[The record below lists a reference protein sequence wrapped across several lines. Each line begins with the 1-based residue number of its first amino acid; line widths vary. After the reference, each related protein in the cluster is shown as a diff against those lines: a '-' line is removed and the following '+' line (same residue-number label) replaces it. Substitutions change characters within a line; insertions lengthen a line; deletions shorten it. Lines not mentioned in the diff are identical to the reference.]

1 MRGDERMTRS
11 WRRVPW
17 ATCLALVLV
26 AAGARAE
33 EMIYPLSVAVAGD
46 GGLLVADR
54 TLPGLWSVR
63 GGSSEILFRGKKTFR
78 TPLNAVRAV
87 AVGADGAILAAD
99 TSTRDVYRIVEGE
112 AVPLTKGAIGIPV
125 DIAVDPSGDL
135 YVSDLETQAVWRV
148 PAAGGEPRE
157 VARLVGPRGLFVDAQ
172 GRLWA
177 VAASGDAPLVRI
189 AADGTVEPVVKERA
203 FEFPH
208 DVVVTSDGTAYVS
221 DNYARAIWK
230 VSADGT
236 VTKWASGDPLRG
248 PVGLALRD
256 DRVIVADPQARA
268 IWEAAADGTLK
279 PLAKA
284 ADEPPAA
291 PGDTGSDR

>member
-1 MRGDERMTRS
+1 MMGMRRTVGS
-11 WRRVPW
+11 WRRAVW
-17 ATCLALVLV
+17 GAGVCLLSA
-26 AAGARAE
+26 AASAGADQ
-33 EMIYPLSVAVAGD
+33 MQYPLSVAVTGD
-46 GGLLVADR
+46 VGMVVADR

-63 GGSSEILFRGKKTFR
+63 GGESTVLFRGQKTFR

-99 TSTRDVYRIVEGE
+99 SSTRDVYRIVDGQP
-112 AVPLTKGAIGIPV
+112 VPLTKGMIGIPV
-125 DIAVDPSGDL
+125 DIAVDPSGDVF
-135 YVSDLETQAVWRV
+135 VSDLETQAVWRV

-157 VARLVGPRGLFVDAQ
+157 VAKLVGPRGLFVDAQ

-189 AADGTVEPVVKERA
+189 AADGTVEPVVKERV

-208 DVVVTSDGTAYVS
+208 DVVVTADGTAYVS

-230 VSADGT
+230 VAADGT
-236 VTKWASGDPLRG
+236 ATKWATGDPLRG

-268 IWEAAADGTLK
+268 IWQVGADGSLE

-284 ADEPPAA
+284 AE
-291 PGDTGSDR
+291 